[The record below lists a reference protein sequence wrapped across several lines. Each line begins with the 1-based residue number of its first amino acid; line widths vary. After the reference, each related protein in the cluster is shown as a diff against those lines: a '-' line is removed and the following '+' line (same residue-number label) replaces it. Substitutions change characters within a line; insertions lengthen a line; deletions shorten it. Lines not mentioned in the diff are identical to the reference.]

1 MKTRGGGVTSLR
13 VISQALASG
22 KSSSWFFCSED
33 GALLVKTCSEKEK
46 KTMLRIL
53 PSVFSVLYAGRSAE
67 RRVSC
72 RNFTACTR

>member
-1 MKTRGGGVTSLR
+1 MKTSVTSLR

-53 PSVFSVLYAGRSAE
+53 AVRI
-67 RRVSC
+67 
-72 RNFTACTR
+72 